1 MKRAMRRE
9 TIAIPSD
16 RLFLEHDIVCTCLL
30 GLTQSGIVS
39 LQEQTESG
47 IQMLARKLYSKRR
60 QTIQDTCQLPPTV
73 CTQEEGYGHS
83 QPAAHVSQGSI

>member
-1 MKRAMRRE
+1 MRRE
-9 TIAIPSD
+9 AIAIPSD
-16 RLFLEHDIVCTCLL
+16 RLFLEHDI
-30 GLTQSGIVS
+30 
-39 LQEQTESG
+39 TESG

-60 QTIQDTCQLPPTV
+60 QTMQDTCQLPPTV